1 MAVKVLTNA
10 VISGALAGIAAGK
23 QKTVAAALVPADAT
37 FANWALIAK
46 AVGTAF
52 VTANAALTTPMADA
66 DNTEIGLLA
75 TNVAFS
81 QCFQQASNDTVATD
95 AQWVAIAL
103 QIVQITKQAVAQLV

>member
-1 MAVKVLTNA
+1 MAVKVITNA
-10 VISGALAGIAAGK
+10 CIAGALAGIACGK
-23 QKTVAAALVPADAT
+23 QQSVAAALVPANAT

-66 DNTEIGLLA
+66 DNTEIGLLV

-81 QCFQQASNDTVATD
+81 QCFQQANNDTVATGPE
-95 AQWVAIAL
+95 WIAIAT
-103 QIVQITKQAVAQLV
+103 QIVQ